1 MGNARWT
8 TTHAGTARARLEL
21 GVNPVFHDRRDAG
34 RQLGRALRNYERANP
49 LVLGLPRGGVPVA
62 DEVAI
67 ALHAPLDV
75 VIVRKLGSPM
85 NPECGFGAVGEG
97 GALVTDEGA
106 RREVGVGDEEL
117 RRIIGR
123 ERAEIERRIALYRE
137 NRPMLDVTGR
147 TVIVVDDGLA
157 TGSTA
162 SAAISVLR
170 HLGAGRIVLAVP
182 TGSAQ
187 AVELL
192 RSRAD
197 EVLCLQT
204 PEWFRAVGAQY
215 EDFAQTTDHEVIEIL
230 RQRLRGAGPREGTG
244 AASGNGSSADVLGV
258 NALGVNALGVNASGV
273 NASGVDRDI
282 AIEIRPGIALPGRIT
297 VPPNAIGVVAFA
309 HGSRSSRLSPRN
321 ASVARTLQHAGLGT
335 LLFDLLTDDEAEIL
349 ANVFDIELLA
359 QRLALATA
367 WLRAQP
373 TTGGLPIGYF
383 GASTGAA
390 AALVAASDDPE
401 IAAVVSRGGRPDLAG
416 AALPKV
422 TAPTLLIVG
431 GLDLGVIVL
440 NRTARSQMTCPTR
453 LDIVPGAT
461 HLFDEPGTLAAA
473 AGLAR
478 DWFTAHLSRPR
489 AAPGIR
495 GSHM

>member
-1 MGNARWT
+1 MGNARWM

-21 GVNPVFHDRRDAG
+21 GVDPVFHDRRDAG
-34 RQLGRALRNYERANP
+34 RQLGRALRDYERANP

-106 RREVGVGDEEL
+106 RREVGVGDEEY

-192 RSRAD
+192 RSSAD

-230 RQRLRGAGPREGTG
+230 RQHVRGAGPRDGTG
-244 AASGNGSSADVLGV
+244 AASGEGSSADISGA
-258 NALGVNALGVNASGV
+258 NALGVNAL
-273 NASGVDRDI
+273 GVDRDI

-489 AAPGIR
+489 AAPGGR

>member
-1 MGNARWT
+1 MGNARWM

-21 GVNPVFHDRRDAG
+21 GVDPVFHDRRDAG
-34 RQLGRALRNYERANP
+34 RQLGRALRDYERANP

-62 DEVAI
+62 DEVAST
-67 ALHAPLDV
+67 LQAPLDV

-85 NPECGFGAVGEG
+85 NPEYGFGAVGEG

-230 RQRLRGAGPREGTG
+230 RQRLRGAGPPDGTG
-244 AASGNGSSADVLGV
+244 VASGDGSGV
-258 NALGVNALGVNASGV
+258 NALGVNALGINAL
-273 NASGVDRDI
+273 GVDRDI
-282 AIEIRPGIALPGRIT
+282 AIEIRPGIALPGHIT
-297 VPPNAIGVVAFA
+297 VPPNAIGVIAFA
-309 HGSRSSRLSPRN
+309 HGSGSSRVSPRN
-321 ASVARTLQHAGLGT
+321 VSVARTLQHAGLGT
-335 LLFDLLTDDEAEIL
+335 LLFDLLTDDEAETR

-367 WLRAQP
+367 WLRDQP

-431 GLDLGVIVL
+431 GLDLEVIVL

-478 DWFTAHLSRPR
+478 DWFTARMSRPR

-495 GSHM
+495 GGHM

>member
-1 MGNARWT
+1 MGNARWM

-21 GVNPVFHDRRDAG
+21 GVDPVFHDRRDAG

-106 RREVGVGDEEL
+106 RREVGVGDEEY

-230 RQRLRGAGPREGTG
+230 RQHVRGAGPRDGTG
-244 AASGNGSSADVLGV
+244 AASGEGSSADISGA
-258 NALGVNALGVNASGV
+258 NALGVNAL
-273 NASGVDRDI
+273 GVDRDI

-335 LLFDLLTDDEAEIL
+335 LLFDLLTDDEAETR

-390 AALVAASDDPE
+390 AALVAASDDRE

-431 GLDLGVIVL
+431 GLDLEVIAL

>member
-1 MGNARWT
+1 MGNARWMT
-8 TTHAGTARARLEL
+8 AHAGTARARLEL
-21 GVNPVFHDRRDAG
+21 GVDPVFHDRRDAG
-34 RQLGRALRNYERANP
+34 RQLGRALRDYERTNP

-62 DEVAI
+62 EEVAST
-67 ALHAPLDV
+67 LQAPLDV

-85 NPECGFGAVGEG
+85 NPEYGFGAVGEG

-162 SAAISVLR
+162 SAAIAVLR

-230 RQRLRGAGPREGTG
+230 RQRLRGAGPRDGTG
-244 AASGNGSSADVLGV
+244 AASGDGSSADV
-258 NALGVNALGVNASGV
+258 
-273 NASGVDRDI
+273 SGVDRDI
-282 AIEIRPGIALPGRIT
+282 AIEIRPGIALPGHIT
-297 VPPNAIGVVAFA
+297 VPPNAIGVIAFA
-309 HGSRSSRLSPRN
+309 HGSGSSRLSPRN
-321 ASVARTLQHAGLGT
+321 ISVARTLQHAGLGT
-335 LLFDLLTDDEAEIL
+335 LLFDLLTDDEAEIR

-367 WLRAQP
+367 WLRDQP

-431 GLDLGVIVL
+431 GLDLEVIVL

-478 DWFTAHLSRPR
+478 DWFTAHMSRPR
-489 AAPGIR
+489 AASGIR
-495 GSHM
+495 GGHM

>member
-106 RREVGVGDEEL
+106 RREVGVGDEEY

-192 RSRAD
+192 RSSAD

-215 EDFAQTTDHEVIEIL
+215 EDFTQTTDHEVIEIL
-230 RQRLRGAGPREGTG
+230 RQHVRGAGPRDGTG
-244 AASGNGSSADVLGV
+244 AASGEGSSADISGANALGA
-258 NALGVNALGVNASGV
+258 NALGVNAL
-273 NASGVDRDI
+273 GVDRDI

-309 HGSRSSRLSPRN
+309 HGSGSSRLSPRN

-335 LLFDLLTDDEAEIL
+335 LLFDLLTDDEAETR

-390 AALVAASDDPE
+390 AALVAASDDRE

-422 TAPTLLIVG
+422 TTPTLFIVG
-431 GLDLGVIVL
+431 GLDLEVIAL

-478 DWFTAHLSRPR
+478 DWLTAHLSRPR

>member
-230 RQRLRGAGPREGTG
+230 RQHVRGAGPRDGTG
-244 AASGNGSSADVLGV
+244 AASGEGSSADISGANALGA
-258 NALGVNALGVNASGV
+258 NALGVNAL
-273 NASGVDRDI
+273 GVDRDI

-309 HGSRSSRLSPRN
+309 HGSGSSRLSPRN
-321 ASVARTLQHAGLGT
+321 AFVARTLQHAGLGT
-335 LLFDLLTDDEAEIL
+335 LLFDLLTDDEAEIR

-390 AALVAASDDPE
+390 AALVAASDDRE

-431 GLDLGVIVL
+431 GLDLEVIEL
-440 NRTARSQMTCPTR
+440 NRTARSQITCPTR

-489 AAPGIR
+489 AAPGGR

>member
-230 RQRLRGAGPREGTG
+230 RQHVRGAGPRDGTG
-244 AASGNGSSADVLGV
+244 AASGEGSSADISGANALGA
-258 NALGVNALGVNASGV
+258 NALGVNAL
-273 NASGVDRDI
+273 GVDRDI

-309 HGSRSSRLSPRN
+309 HGSGSSRLSPRN
-321 ASVARTLQHAGLGT
+321 ASVARTLQLAGLGT
-335 LLFDLLTDDEAEIL
+335 LLFDLLTDDEAETR

-367 WLRAQP
+367 WLRDQP

-431 GLDLGVIVL
+431 GLDLEVIVL

-478 DWFTAHLSRPR
+478 DWLTAHLSRPR

>member
-8 TTHAGTARARLEL
+8 TTHAGTASERLEL
-21 GVNPVFHDRRDAG
+21 GVDPVFHDRRDAG
-34 RQLGRALRNYERANP
+34 RQLGRALRDYERANP

-106 RREVGVGDEEL
+106 RREVGVGDEEY

-230 RQRLRGAGPREGTG
+230 CQHVRGAGPRDGTG
-244 AASGNGSSADVLGV
+244 AASGEGSSADISGA
-258 NALGVNALGVNASGV
+258 NALGVNAL
-273 NASGVDRDI
+273 GVDRDI

-309 HGSRSSRLSPRN
+309 HGSGSSRLSPRN
-321 ASVARTLQHAGLGT
+321 ASVARTLQLAGLGT
-335 LLFDLLTDDEAEIL
+335 LLFDLLTDDEAETR

-390 AALVAASDDPE
+390 AALVAASDDRE

-416 AALPKV
+416 AALPRV

-431 GLDLGVIVL
+431 GLDLEVIAL

>member
-1 MGNARWT
+1 MSASSW
-8 TTHAGTARARLEL
+8 
-21 GVNPVFHDRRDAG
+21 GVDPVFHDRRDAG
-34 RQLGRALRNYERANP
+34 RQLGRALRDFERANP

-62 DEVAI
+62 DEVVST
-67 ALHAPLDV
+67 LQAPLDV
-75 VIVRKLGSPM
+75 VIVRKLGSPT
-85 NPECGFGAVGEG
+85 NREYGFGAVGEG

-106 RREVGVGDEEL
+106 RRDVGVGDEEL

-215 EDFAQTTDHEVIEIL
+215 EDFAQTTDDEVIEIL
-230 RQRLRGAGPREGTG
+230 HHRLRGAGPRDGTG
-244 AASGNGSSADVLGV
+244 AASGNGSSADLSSVDV
-258 NALGVNALGVNASGV
+258 SGV
-273 NASGVDRDI
+273 NASGVDRTI
-282 AIEIRPGIALPGRIT
+282 AIETRPGVPLPGHIT

-309 HGSRSSRLSPRN
+309 HGSGSSRVSPRN

-335 LLFDLLTDDEAEIL
+335 LLFDLLTDEEAEIR
-349 ANVFDIELLA
+349 AHVFDIELLA

-367 WLRAQP
+367 WLRDQP
-373 TTGGLPIGYF
+373 TTGGLAIGYF

-431 GLDLGVIVL
+431 GLDLEVIAL

-489 AAPGIR
+489 AALGIR
-495 GSHM
+495 GSHV

>member
-1 MGNARWT
+1 MGNARWM

-21 GVNPVFHDRRDAG
+21 GVDPVFHDRRDAG
-34 RQLGRALRNYERANP
+34 RQLGRALRDYERANP

-106 RREVGVGDEEL
+106 RREVGVGDEEY
-117 RRIIGR
+117 RRIVGR

-137 NRPMLDVTGR
+137 NRPMLDLTGR

-230 RQRLRGAGPREGTG
+230 HRRLRGAGPRDGTG
-244 AASGNGSSADVLGV
+244 AASGDGSSTDVSGV
-258 NALGVNALGVNASGV
+258 NALGVTAL
-273 NASGVDRDI
+273 GVDRDI
-282 AIEIRPGIALPGRIT
+282 AIEIRPGIALPGHIT
-297 VPPNAIGVVAFA
+297 VPPNAIGVIAFA
-309 HGSRSSRLSPRN
+309 HGSGSSRLSPRN
-321 ASVARTLQHAGLGT
+321 VSVARTLQHAGLGT
-335 LLFDLLTDDEAEIL
+335 LLFDLLTDDEAEIR

-367 WLRAQP
+367 WLRDQP
-373 TTGGLPIGYF
+373 MSGGLPIGYF

-416 AALPKV
+416 AVLPKV

-431 GLDLGVIVL
+431 GLDLEVIAL